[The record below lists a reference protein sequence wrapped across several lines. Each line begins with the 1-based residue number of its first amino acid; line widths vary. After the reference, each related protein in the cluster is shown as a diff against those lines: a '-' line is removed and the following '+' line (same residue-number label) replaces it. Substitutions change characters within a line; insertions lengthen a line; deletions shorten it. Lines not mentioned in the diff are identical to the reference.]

1 MRDVM
6 LDLETMGNGP
16 DAAITAI
23 GAVCFNPV
31 GGTVG
36 PGFYRVVDLASS
48 VAAAG
53 VKDLA
58 EVCTRGGL
66 PSEFSMRVPAEL
78 DRDADLVISEAA
90 RRLTA
95 VDVDNER
102 LRNSLR
108 WLVELEA
115 EKEENGESALYLEE
129 RDRAWVEARALVG

>member
-1 MRDVM
+1 MSTSYKRSEDV
-6 LDLETMGNGP
+6 P
-16 DAAITAI
+16 TAI
-23 GAVCFNPV
+23 
-31 GGTVG
+31 
-36 PGFYRVVDLASS
+36 LA
-48 VAAAG
+48 ARL
-53 VKDLA
+53 KDLA

-78 DRDADLVISEAA
+78 DRDADLVMSEAA

-108 WLVELEA
+108 WLVELKA